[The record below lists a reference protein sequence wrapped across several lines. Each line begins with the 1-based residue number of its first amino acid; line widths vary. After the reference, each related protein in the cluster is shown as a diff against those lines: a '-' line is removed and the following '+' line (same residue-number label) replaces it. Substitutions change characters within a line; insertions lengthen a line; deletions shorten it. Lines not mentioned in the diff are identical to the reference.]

1 MNIPN
6 VLMVITD
13 NSMNIDDH
21 WMRPRTKAGTE
32 EMRKRI
38 KAMKSLLGEAVKL
51 DATCSTRFAQKVF
64 EEYFTFEWE

>member
-1 MNIPN
+1 MAI
-6 VLMVITD
+6 ID
-13 NSMNIDDH
+13 NSMMNIDDH
-21 WMRPRTKAGTE
+21 WMMPRTKAGTD

-38 KAMKSLLGEAVKL
+38 KAMKSLLEEAVKL